1 MFFLYFTVF
10 VFLLFIAAGEIKK
23 KQLVLDLS
31 LDSWL
36 YSGEKIPIRDASYI
50 TFLCLLFLVWVNF
63 FDSSLSTSAG
73 MCGMWCCSITGS
85 LNVRSCRDKR
95 TRRQKVNGATAMGGG
110 GTSGGMAWWKCMLGR
125 INGSSNTRMPAAETG
140 QECSH
145 HSNSPPPGNEVVQ
158 LLQMSVHGWT
168 CLLGMKCWCV
178 ASRGSGGKTQ
188 VSSLPTFAKEKS
200 TKW

>member
-1 MFFLYFTVF
+1 MHLKWTAQIVTPTCLSEGQIVARIQMDKCFSFVSLFSSFFYSLQQGR
-10 VFLLFIAAGEIKK
+10 LKK

-110 GTSGGMAWWKCMLGR
+110 GGGHQWR
-125 INGSSNTRMPAAETG
+125 NGLVEMHA
-140 QECSH
+140 
-145 HSNSPPPGNEVVQ
+145 
-158 LLQMSVHGWT
+158 
-168 CLLGMKCWCV
+168 
-178 ASRGSGGKTQ
+178 GKDQ
-188 VSSLPTFAKEKS
+188 WLI
-200 TKW
+200 